1 VNRHRR
7 LRALLGLAVLIT
19 AVIAMH
25 SMGIGH
31 GAPAAGHA
39 ALPAS
44 GGHRVANFAG
54 VGVDPHEGRSTIP
67 VHASSGHAHPAP
79 CAQDWTEQS
88 GGVYCGAHLS
98 PGSHLSAHAMA
109 GMCLAVLSTLLLLM
123 VARQLSRRVAGTF
136 REAPCRRW
144 LGPVPRD
151 PPHMS
156 TPSLSQLGVLRA

>member
-7 LRALLGLAVLIT
+7 LRAILGLAVLIA

-39 ALPAS
+39 ALHAS
-44 GGHRVANFAG
+44 GGHRAASVAG
-54 VGVDPHEGRSTIP
+54 VGVDPHQGRSATA
-67 VHASSGHAHPAP
+67 VHASSGHVHPAP
-79 CAQDWTEQS
+79 CAQDWAEQP
-88 GGVYCGAHLS
+88 GGVHCAAQLS
-98 PGSHLSAHAMA
+98 PGSHLNTHAMA

-123 VARQLSRRVAGTF
+123 VARQLRRSLAATF
-136 REAPCRRW
+136 RAAPPRW
-144 LGPVPRD
+144 LGPVSRD
-151 PPHMS
+151 PPHLS